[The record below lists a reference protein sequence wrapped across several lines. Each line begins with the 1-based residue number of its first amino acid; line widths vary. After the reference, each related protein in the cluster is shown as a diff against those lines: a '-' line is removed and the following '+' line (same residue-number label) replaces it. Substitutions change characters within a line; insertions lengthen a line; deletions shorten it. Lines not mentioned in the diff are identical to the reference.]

1 MSFTSISLPWG
12 ADEAILR
19 RNIVNI
25 SGEFD
30 YLSFINV
37 DLQQVPIEERKNIW
51 AILNCDGS
59 GGYELDA
66 YLEPLK
72 DQTQTTFTSAD
83 FVLQPEYANS
93 TVLAELFQKNSL
105 VTTTTTPVTRWIQRR
120 GYYFEMTSGWYSI
133 FLYIGYATRADAVAE
148 DNPTSLRVAMYTY
161 LSSQELYIDATKRFE
176 NLVREYQENIPYSFD
191 SSTKGQTTDYSN
203 NSSDGNN
210 SSSTNTGLI
219 VGIVCGV
226 ILAVAVVA
234 GIGLFILK
242 KRKKQHEEPIFGS
255 STAVETQEPPIFAIH
270 PPPPPFPP
278 STAMPELPSKSPL
291 LPSDLPPPS
300 MISTKSTTAS
310 NNTVSMAK
318 SPFMDSMLTSTNS
331 QIKTDPILSWVVAK
345 SDVTTTSSAAG
356 GGRAISDRSG
366 SSGPV
371 DIRPWQLPFDD
382 LSIIKVIGEGSFGR
396 VYLAVWHETNV
407 AVKVLLDSSITQSQ
421 AATLS
426 LSSPILQKLEAE
438 GSLLAS
444 LRHPNIVNFMGV
456 CTFPPAIV
464 TEYCPRG
471 SLTDVL
477 RMAKENAELA
487 QYLTWP
493 RRIAMLTDAAQGML
507 FLHKHRP
514 PIIHRDL
521 KSPNLLVTE
530 HFKVQISDFNLSKI
544 IQEATATSAVQQT
557 SNSGANN
564 PRWLAVECLSGNKAT
579 EASDVF
585 SFGVIMWEMM
595 TFSIPWTGQ
604 TNPWSIVRTICD
616 GGRLEIP
623 AQEDVPGG
631 ADTANYK
638 GYDDYVV
645 LMNTCWTQ
653 EPANRP
659 DFAAVIAALKKLP
672 S

>member
-1 MSFTSISLPWG
+1 MKHSFIPHVCI
-12 ADEAILR
+12 AILVTSSAFPTATAVVLGTTELIPSGCPSQGASDIF
-19 RNIVNI
+19 RNDYE
-25 SGEFD
+25 EFEMIN
-30 YLSFINV
+30 LSCPTGSVLYITCSHYGRA
-37 DLQQVPIEERKNIW
+37 DLTLECTSHPLITASCDEWGLKDGPCVANPEELLRKTQKACDGKSSCSFQANYKVTGHP
-51 AILNCDGS
+51 LTNCD
-59 GGYELDA
+59 Y
-66 YLEPLK
+66 
-72 DQTQTTFTSAD
+72 
-83 FVLQPEYANS
+83 
-93 TVLAELFQKNSL
+93 
-105 VTTTTTPVTRWIQRR
+105 
-120 GYYFEMTSGWYSI
+120 
-133 FLYIGYATRADAVAE
+133 
-148 DNPTSLRVAMYTY
+148 NPTSGDVAACFWLGEVCPHQVKNAVVSYECVQIT
-161 LSSQELYIDATKRFE
+161 D
-176 NLVREYQENIPYSFD
+176 PPPD
-191 SSTKGQTTDYSN
+191 SS
-203 NSSDGNN
+203 SSDS
-210 SSSTNTGLI
+210 SSSTNMGLI

-242 KRKKQHEEPIFGS
+242 KRKKQHEEPNFGS
-255 STAVETQEPPIFAIH
+255 STAIETQEPPIVAIH

-645 LMNTCWTQ
+645 LMNKCWAQ